1 MAKMSSGKELMVSMK
16 STLGAGATIF
26 KALQDKEIN
35 VVASSG
41 FQHGDEVHVS
51 IVPDDIEAA
60 KAVLDDE
67 GVEYTEQSVLMVEMP
82 NQAGAFATL
91 LQEIA
96 ELDVNILSA
105 YATTTVKLS
114 ALAVLTTDNDAK
126 VVEALSD

>member
-1 MAKMSSGKELMVSMK
+1 MAGIRNGKELLVTMK
-16 STLGAGATIF
+16 NSLGAGAAIF
-26 KALQDKEIN
+26 KALQKEEIN
-35 VVASSG
+35 VIASSG

-51 IVPDDIEAA
+51 IVPDNFEAA
-60 KAVLDDE
+60 KAVLDGQ
-67 GVEYTEQSVLMVEMP
+67 GVEYAEQNVLLVEMP

-91 LQEIA
+91 LQQIA
-96 ELDVNILSA
+96 ELDVNIFSA

>member
-1 MAKMSSGKELMVSMK
+1 MAGIRNGKELLVTMK
-16 STLGAGATIF
+16 NSLGAGATIF
-26 KALQDKEIN
+26 QALQEKEIN
-35 VVASSG
+35 VIASSG

-51 IVPDDIEAA
+51 IVPDNLEEA
-60 KAVLDDE
+60 KAVLEDR
-67 GVEYTEQSVLMVEMP
+67 GIVYVEQAVLLVEMP

-91 LQEIA
+91 LQQIA
-96 ELDVNILSA
+96 ELDVNIFSA

>member
-1 MAKMSSGKELMVSMK
+1 MAKVSNGKELLVTMK
-16 STLGAGATIF
+16 NSLGVGATIF

-51 IVPDDIEAA
+51 IVPDNLEAA
-60 KAVLDDE
+60 KAVLDEE
-67 GVEYTEQSVLMVEMP
+67 GVEYTEQAVLMVEMP

-91 LQEIA
+91 LQQIA
-96 ELDVNILSA
+96 ELDVNIFSA

>member
-1 MAKMSSGKELMVSMK
+1 MSSGKELMVSMK

-60 KAVLDDE
+60 KVVLDAE
-67 GVEYTEQSVLMVEMP
+67 GVDYTEQAVLMVEMP

-91 LQEIA
+91 LQQIA

-114 ALAVLTTDNDAK
+114 ALAVLTTDNDDK
-126 VVEALSD
+126 VVESLSD

>member
-1 MAKMSSGKELMVSMK
+1 MAKVSNGKELLVTMK
-16 STLGAGATIF
+16 NSLGAGASIF
-26 KALQDKEIN
+26 QALQDKNIN

-51 IVPDDIEAA
+51 IVPDNFEEA
-60 KAVLDDE
+60 KAVLEDK
-67 GVEYTEQSVLMVEMP
+67 GVDYAEQDVLLVEMP

-91 LQEIA
+91 LQQIA
-96 ELDVNILSA
+96 ELDVNIFSA
-105 YATTTVKLS
+105 YATTTVMLS

>member
-1 MAKMSSGKELMVSMK
+1 MAKVSNGKELLVTMK
-16 STLGAGATIF
+16 NSLGVGATIF

-51 IVPDDIEAA
+51 IVPDNLEAA
-60 KAVLDDE
+60 KAVLDEE
-67 GVEYTEQSVLMVEMP
+67 GVEYTEQAVLMVEMR

-91 LQEIA
+91 LEQIA
-96 ELDVNILSA
+96 ELDVNIFSA